1 MRQIERGLIFLL
13 YGAARIL
20 AIPLLLVYFLIRC
33 CQDPKYFRGFA
44 ERLGMLPASF
54 KRTVPGGIWLH
65 AVSVGEVISSVRL
78 VEELRKRDPDTPIFI
93 STATL
98 AGRAVAEQKLRSMA
112 DGIFYAPLDYA
123 FVVRRVLRRIRPAVV
138 VILETEIWPVLFREV
153 KRAQCGLLVFN
164 GRISDRTAGRY
175 RRFRWVFR
183 SVLRLPDAIYVQ
195 TERDR
200 LRYIDA
206 GAPPGF
212 IQVAGNLKHDA
223 AAMHVPPPSFVTELL
238 QHLNPTCVWIGA
250 STMPGMDA
258 DDVDEDDVVI
268 GAYRELAETV
278 PGILLILAPR
288 RPERFTLVQ
297 QKLRGRQVSFV
308 RRSDGRLPP
317 DLSLP
322 CVLVLD
328 TIGELASIFPLVDVV
343 FMGGTLARRGGHNV
357 LEPGACHKAII
368 VGPHMENFAAIAQD
382 FREADAW
389 LEIPGPSHLAAAV
402 RQLLVDASL
411 RETLGTRAA
420 QLAQGQTGI
429 AARFADL
436 AINEQDRA
444 VPNWLP
450 RGPGKLILWLL
461 SRLWRFGGRLMSHSQ
476 LANRRTTKAPV
487 ISIGG
492 IAMGGSGKTPFV
504 EMLARDLHEQGLQAA
519 ILTRGYRRQSREP
532 LIVEAGSSANTGLTG
547 DEAQILVRSG
557 CAHVGIGEDRGAI
570 GMLLESKLH
579 VDVFL
584 LDDGFQ
590 HRKLARQ
597 LDIVLIDALDPF
609 PGGAPF
615 PLGYL
620 REPLEALRR
629 ADVFVI
635 TRAQSNRHYQGIRSR
650 LREMN
655 ATAPILSARVEAAY
669 WVNERTKERVC
680 QIGGPVLAFCG
691 LGNPAAFW
699 QTLRKLGIDPVV
711 AKAFRDHHRYN
722 SREFLGL
729 ILEARLHGA
738 IALVTTEKDVINLPG
753 DTLELLAGVELYW
766 LKIATAVQE
775 KDELKT
781 LVEAA
786 MSKS

>member
-13 YGAARIL
+13 YGAARFL
-20 AIPLLLVYFLIRC
+20 AIPLLLVYFLIRGC
-33 CQDPKYFRGFA
+33 RDPKYFRGFA

-65 AVSVGEVISSVRL
+65 AVSMGEVISSVRL
-78 VEELRKRDPDTPIFI
+78 VEELRKRDPDTPILI

-98 AGRAVAEQKLRSMA
+98 AGRAVAEQKLRSMV

-123 FVVRRVLRRIRPAVV
+123 FVVRRVLRTIRPAVL

-153 KRAQCGLLVFN
+153 KKAQCGLLVIN
-164 GRISDRTAGRY
+164 GRISDRTATRY

-183 SVLRLPDAIYVQ
+183 SVLGLPDAIYVQ

-206 GAPPGF
+206 GAPPVL

-223 AAMHVPPPSFVTELL
+223 AALVPPPGFVTELI
-238 QHLNPTCVWIGA
+238 QHLNPSCVWIAA

-268 GAYRELAETV
+268 GAYRELAETI

-288 RPERFTLVQ
+288 RPERLTLVQ
-297 QKLRGRQVSFV
+297 QKLRDLRVNFV
-308 RRSDGRLPP
+308 QRSAGRLPP
-317 DLSLP
+317 KLSLP

-328 TIGELASIFPLVDVV
+328 TIGELASIFPLAHVV

-357 LEPGACHKAII
+357 LEPGACQKAII

-382 FREADAW
+382 FRAAGAW
-389 LEIPGPSHLAAAV
+389 LEIPGPSHLAVAV
-402 RQLLVDASL
+402 RQLLGDAIL

-420 QLAQGQTGI
+420 EAAQKQTGI
-429 AARFADL
+429 AARFAEL

-444 VPNWLP
+444 VPDWLP

-461 SRLWRFGGRLMSHSQ
+461 SRLWSFGGRLRAKSQ
-476 LANRRTTKAPV
+476 LANRRTLNTPV
-487 ISIGG
+487 VSIGG

-519 ILTRGYRRQSREP
+519 ILTRGYRRQSHDP
-532 LIVEAGSSANTGLTG
+532 LIVKAGSSANIGLTG
-547 DEAQILVRSG
+547 DEGQILVRSG

-579 VDVFL
+579 PDVFL

-615 PLGYL
+615 PLGFL
-620 REPLEALRR
+620 REPIEALRR
-629 ADVFVI
+629 ADAFVI
-635 TRAQSNRHYQGIRSR
+635 TRAQSNRRYQGIRSR
-650 LREMN
+650 LREVN
-655 ATAPILSARVEAAY
+655 ATAPILTARVEAAY
-669 WVNERTKERVC
+669 WVNERTKKRVC
-680 QIGGPVLAFCG
+680 QIEGPVLAFCG

-699 QTLRKLGIDPVV
+699 QTLRKLGIDPVF
-711 AKAFRDHHRYN
+711 AKAFRDHHRYS
-722 SREFLGL
+722 SREIQDL
-729 ILEARLHGA
+729 ILEARLYGA
-738 IALVTTEKDVINLPG
+738 IALVTTEKDLINLPG
-753 DTLELLAGVELYW
+753 DMLELLAGVELYW
-766 LKIATAVQE
+766 LKIATVVQE
-775 KDELKT
+775 KDELKK

-786 MSKS
+786 MSRS